1 MRNDDTPMMKAITAA
16 LDNGVLKTDVKGDA
30 AALLRAGKSVERLG
44 ARLKNVCAAAVA
56 VPEPAGQ
63 QALSALADCER
74 TLRRIAKR
82 AAVVEGFER
91 FEIRQINGPA
101 VEFAGRLLCWATLPE
116 NRAGLSILCE
126 LYETAGGALVAVSA
140 SNLADGSGHEDE
152 RATVIPLSD
161 DVQAMRFAAM
171 DAFGWRTE
179 AKKMVRTALGWD
191 LRVEV
196 E

>member
-1 MRNDDTPMMKAITAA
+1 MMAEVKDR
-16 LDNGVLKTDVKGDA
+16 LDRAKDKISDA
-30 AALLRAGKSVERLG
+30 AEEAHLHSREQTL
-44 ARLKNVCAAAVA
+44 N
-56 VPEPAGQ
+56 
-63 QALSALADCER
+63 ALADCER
-74 TLRRIAKR
+74 LLRRISKR
-82 AAVVEGFER
+82 AEVIGGFER
-91 FEIRQINGPA
+91 IEIAQINGPRL
-101 VEFAGRLLCWATLPE
+101 EFTGRLLCDVSLPE
-116 NRAGLSILCE
+116 NRAGLMVVFE
-126 LYETAGGALVAVSA
+126 LYETAGGAMVAVSA

-152 RATVIPLSD
+152 RATVIPPSD

>member
-1 MRNDDTPMMKAITAA
+1 MSSVTITREPINREGKLDAFTVSIETMDMGMANSAA
-16 LDNGVLKTDVKGDA
+16 KLLGV
-30 AALLRAGKSVERLG
+30 ALSGQK
-44 ARLKNVCAAAVA
+44 VA
-56 VPEPAGQ
+56 PDQ
-63 QALSALADCER
+63 RQATISALADCER
-74 TLRRIAKR
+74 TLHRIAKR

-101 VEFAGRLLCWATLPE
+101 VEFTGRLLCETTLSE
-116 NRAGLSILCE
+116 NRAGLTIVFE

-152 RATVIPLSD
+152 RATVIPLSY

-179 AKKMVRTALGWD
+179 AKKMVRTALGWE

>member
-1 MRNDDTPMMKAITAA
+1 MSEKAFKKIAA
-16 LDNGVLKTDVKGDA
+16 GLEDAIAFSNGDNSRVANPFAARLEMVKNA
-30 AALLRAGKSVERLG
+30 AATAWQ
-44 ARLKNVCAAAVA
+44 VA
-56 VPEPAGQ
+56 DQ
-63 QALSALADCER
+63 QTLSALADCER

-101 VEFAGRLLCWATLPE
+101 VEFTGRLLCDVSLPE

>member
-1 MRNDDTPMMKAITAA
+1 MSEKAFKKIAA
-16 LDNGVLKTDVKGDA
+16 GLEDAIAFSNGDNSRVVNPFAARLEMVKNA
-30 AALLRAGKSVERLG
+30 AATAWQ
-44 ARLKNVCAAAVA
+44 VA
-56 VPEPAGQ
+56 DQ
-63 QALSALADCER
+63 QTLNALADCER
-74 TLRRIAKR
+74 TLRRITKR

-179 AKKMVRTALGWD
+179 AKAMVRKKLGWE
-191 LRVEV
+191 LRMEV